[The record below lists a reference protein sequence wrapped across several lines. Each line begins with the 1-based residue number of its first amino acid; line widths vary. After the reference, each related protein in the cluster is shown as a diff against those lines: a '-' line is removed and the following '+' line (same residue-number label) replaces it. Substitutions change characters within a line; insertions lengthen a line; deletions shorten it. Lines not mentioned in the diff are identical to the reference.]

1 MTKKRRSSPTAS
13 RRGPRPRSFP
23 LIRVAIFDLDDT
35 LYDCLKQRV
44 RAAHRYAAEAMARAG
59 VPASPERIFRLRM
72 KAFAIDPQLAH
83 VDRYVC
89 EQAGVVDRLAEMS
102 HAAREAFFSCPVGK
116 LTLFRG
122 SRRVLRELH
131 RRGVRVF
138 VVSYGDPDTQR
149 AKAEALGLHREPAIE
164 RIFFADRQKIVTKD
178 KAFEQILTITGA
190 KPGEVLVVGDRCSG
204 EIRAGN
210 LLGMHTVR
218 LLGGEFAKLAPKGRE
233 ERPQFDIKRIDE
245 VLDLPFQFG
254 PRPTE

>member
-13 RRGPRPRSFP
+13 RPGRRRPPVHP
-23 LIRVAIFDLDDT
+23 LVRVAIFDLDDT

-59 VPASPERIFRLRM
+59 VPAPPNRIFRLRM

-83 VDRYVC
+83 VDRFVC
-89 EQAGVVDRLAEMS
+89 QHFGVADLPGISRL
-102 HAAREAFFSCPVGK
+102 AREAFFSCPVGK

-122 SRRVLRELH
+122 SRKVLRKLH

-138 VVSYGDPDTQR
+138 VVSYGNPDTQR
-149 AKAEALGLHREPAIE
+149 AKAEALGLDREPAIE
-164 RIFFADRQKIVTKD
+164 RIFYADRDKIVTKD
-178 KAFEQILTITGA
+178 KAFEEILAITGA
-190 KPGEVLVVGDRCSG
+190 RPESVLVIGDRCSG

-218 LLGGEFAKLAPKGRE
+218 ILGGEFGRLAPRGRE
-233 ERPQFDIKRIDE
+233 ERPDFEIRKIDE
-245 VLDLPFQFG
+245 VLDLPFRFG
-254 PRPTE
+254 ESPAT

>member
-1 MTKKRRSSPTAS
+1 MTKKRRSNRTAS
-13 RRGPRPRSFP
+13 RRRPRPRSSP
-23 LIRVAIFDLDDT
+23 LIRIAIFDLDDT

-44 RAAHRYAAEAMARAG
+44 RAAHRYAAEAMGRAG

-89 EQAGVVDRLAEMS
+89 EHTGVVERLAELS

-116 LTLFRG
+116 LTLVRG
-122 SRRVLRELH
+122 SRKVLRELH

-149 AKAEALGLHREPAIE
+149 AKAEALGLHREPAVE
-164 RIFFADRQKIVTKD
+164 RIFLADRQKIVTKD
-178 KAFEQILTITGA
+178 KAFEQILELTGA
-190 KPGEVLVVGDRCSG
+190 PPKEVLVVGDRCSG

-218 LLGGEFAKLAPKGRE
+218 LLGGEFARLGPKGRE
-233 ERPQFDIKRIDE
+233 ERPDFEIRKIEE
-245 VLDLPFQFG
+245 VLALPFLFG
-254 PRPTE
+254 EELP

>member
-1 MTKKRRSSPTAS
+1 MRRRHPV
-13 RRGPRPRSFP
+13 P

-35 LYDCLKQRV
+35 LYNCLKQRV

-59 VPASPERIFRLRM
+59 VPASPQRIFRLRM

-83 VDRYVC
+83 VDRFVC
-89 EQAGVVDRLAEMS
+89 EHLDIVDRLPELS

-138 VVSYGDPDTQR
+138 VVSYGNPDIQR
-149 AKAEALGLHREPAIE
+149 AKAEALGLQREPAVE

-178 KAFEQILTITGA
+178 KAFEQILRITGA
-190 KPGEVLVVGDRCSG
+190 NPREVLVVGDRCSG

-218 LLGGEFAKLAPKGRE
+218 LLGGEFARLAPKGRE
-233 ERPQFDIKRIDE
+233 ERPGFEISRVGE
-245 VLDLPFQFG
+245 VLELPFQFG
-254 PRPTE
+254 AHRRPGLPKSP

>member
-1 MTKKRRSSPTAS
+1 MTKKPRSSPTAS
-13 RRGPRPRSFP
+13 RRRPRRHP
-23 LIRVAIFDLDDT
+23 HLLIRVAIFDLDDT

-89 EQAGVVDRLAEMS
+89 EHLGVAGRLAEFS

-122 SRRVLRELH
+122 SRKVLRELH
-131 RRGVRVF
+131 RRGARVF
-138 VVSYGDPDTQR
+138 VVSYGNPDTQR
-149 AKAEALGLHREPAIE
+149 AKAEALGLHKEPVVE
-164 RIFFADRQKIVTKD
+164 RIFYADRDKIVTKD
-178 KAFEQILTITGA
+178 KAFEQILQITGA
-190 KPGEVLVVGDRCSG
+190 APRETLVVGDRCSG

-218 LLGGEFAKLAPKGRE
+218 ILGGEFAKLAPKGRE
-233 ERPQFDIKRIDE
+233 ERPQFEISKIDA
-245 VLDLPFQFG
+245 VLELPFRFG
-254 PRPTE
+254 S